1 MSNEPVAYINVEERK
16 LEWAAPV
23 VWNTGIAGKAN
34 KVPLYTRQYR
44 YLTDEEIVHIS
55 ETCDLNHVL
64 GLIDF
69 ARAILQ
75 RAIDK

>member
-34 KVPLYTRQYR
+34 KVPLYTRQYSD
-44 YLTDEEIVHIS
+44 LTDEEIWKLWQQHLDDEIIV
-55 ETCDLNHVL
+55 
-64 GLIDF
+64 F

>member
-23 VWNTGIAGKAN
+23 IWNTGIAGKAD
-34 KVPLYTRQYR
+34 KVPLYTRQYSS
-44 YLTDEEIVHIS
+44 LTDEEIIS
-55 ETCDLNHVL
+55 IADDYEVAEYRVC
-64 GLIDF
+64 DF
-69 ARAILQ
+69 ARAVLQ

>member
-23 VWNTGIAGKAN
+23 VWNTGIAGKAD
-34 KVPLYTRQYR
+34 KVPLYTRQYT
-44 YLTDEEIVHIS
+44 YLTDEEIDDIGREHL
-55 ETCDLNHVL
+55 TD
-64 GLIDF
+64 GDGAIDF
-69 ARAILQ
+69 ARAVLQ